1 MEKTGEVTA
10 VHGDWLEVTFCR
22 PSDCEKCR
30 ACGDGPKK
38 ATIKVKGKANLGDT
52 AVVSLPTQ
60 TVLKASMLAYAA
72 PLAGLLIGMFAGLEL
87 FPASPDVAPLIGGL
101 IGVIIPMVV
110 IKVTEKTRQKSA
122 AWKPTLVK
130 VIPKNIA

>member
-10 VHGDWLEVTFCR
+10 VYGDWLEVTFCR
-22 PSDCEKCR
+22 PTDCEKCR

-38 ATIKVKGKANLGDT
+38 ATIKVKGKAQLGDT

-72 PLAGLLIGMFAGLEL
+72 PLAGLMIGMFAGLAL
-87 FPASPDVAPLIGGL
+87 FPSAQDTAPLIGGL
-101 IGVIIPMVV
+101 IGLIIPMAA
-110 IKVTEKTRQKSA
+110 IKITEKARQKSA

-130 VIPKNIA
+130 VIPKHIA